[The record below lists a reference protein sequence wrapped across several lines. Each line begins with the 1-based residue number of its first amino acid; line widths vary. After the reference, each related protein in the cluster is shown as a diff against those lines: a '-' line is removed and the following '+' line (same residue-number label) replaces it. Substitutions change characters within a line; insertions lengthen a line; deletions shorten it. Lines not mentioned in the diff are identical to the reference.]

1 MENDLIDEDG
11 FGELGIP
18 SLLEC
23 WKQQAHL
30 LIGKVDDLQRELRQS
45 KANLSKLITMHA
57 EATKDRDRLELELDR
72 VRWQLSDRN
81 LEASR
86 EVTAKL
92 NAYAGAHNYGK
103 SGCVVAGLIAAL
115 ISGCGSVKRP

>member
-18 SLLEC
+18 SPLEC

-30 LIGKVDDLQRELRQS
+30 HFGEVDDLQRELRQS

-57 EATKDRDRLELELDR
+57 EATKDRDRLELDR
-72 VRWQLSDRN
+72 VRWQLSDMN

-86 EVTAKL
+86 EATAKL

-103 SGCVVAGLIAAL
+103 SECVVAGLIAAL